1 MKKVLFTAATL
12 GFIAF
17 APAVQAQEEITVTQ
31 NDKKESQEIYIRKKG
46 DKDAKLTVVIKGDKV
61 TINGK
66 PLSEF
71 KDDNIT
77 INKRYITVFDKN
89 GNKEI
94 NLVPGEFMNNMRFW
108 KDSSKAVTY
117 TFLGVSTDQTEQ
129 GAKIINVTKE
139 SAAEK
144 AGLQKDDIINAIGDK
159 KIDGPA
165 RLSEY
170 IRSLKPKDEVTIYY
184 TRDGKSGSTRATL
197 GERKEENSFAMAF
210 SAPNDMSG
218 NYSSPYVQGVPMPRV
233 PGMNNLD
240 YLGDLNGKQ
249 FQVFDNM
256 FPRKQKLGLKIQ
268 DTEDGNGVKVLD
280 VDKDSPAEKAGLKK
294 EDILVE
300 IAGTKISNTDEARE
314 SLMENMDK
322 PAYNIKAKRNG
333 NNLSFDIK
341 IPKKLKTT
349 NL

>member
-1 MKKVLFTAATL
+1 MKTVLFAAATL
-12 GFIAF
+12 GFMAF

-46 DKDAKLTVVIKGDKV
+46 DKEAKLTVVIKGDKV

-165 RLSEY
+165 GLSEY

-184 TRDGKSGSTRATL
+184 TRDGKSSSTRAIL

-210 SAPNDMSG
+210 SAPNDLSG
-218 NYSSPYVQGVPMPRV
+218 SYRSPYVQDVPMPGLPRL
-233 PGMNNLD
+233 NNLD
-240 YLGDLNGKQ
+240 GLNGNN
-249 FQVFDNM
+249 FEVFGNM

-300 IAGTKISNTDEARE
+300 IAGNKINNTDEARE

>member
-1 MKKVLFTAATL
+1 MKKVLFAAATL
-12 GFIAF
+12 GFMAF
-17 APAVQAQEEITVTQ
+17 APAAQAQEEITVTQ

-46 DKDAKLTVVIKGDKV
+46 DKDAKITVVIKGDKV

-117 TFLGVSTDQTEQ
+117 TFLGVSTDDAEQ

-165 RLSEY
+165 GLSEY

-184 TRDGKSGSTRATL
+184 TRDGKSASTRATL

-218 NYSSPYVQGVPMPRV
+218 NFSRPYVQGVPMPRV

-240 YLGDLNGKQ
+240 GLNGNN
-249 FQVFDNM
+249 FEVFDNM

-300 IAGTKISNTDEARE
+300 IAGNKISNTDEARE

>member
-1 MKKVLFTAATL
+1 MKKVLFAAATL

-46 DKDAKLTVVIKGDKV
+46 DKEAKLTVVIKGDKV

-165 RLSEY
+165 GLSEY

-184 TRDGKSGSTRATL
+184 TRDGKSSSTRAIL

-210 SAPNDMSG
+210 SAPNDLSG
-218 NYSSPYVQGVPMPRV
+218 SYRSPYVQDVPMPGLPRL
-233 PGMNNLD
+233 NNLD
-240 YLGDLNGKQ
+240 GLNGNN
-249 FQVFDNM
+249 FEVFGNM

-268 DTEDGNGVKVLD
+268 DTEEGNGVKVLD

-300 IAGTKISNTDEARE
+300 IAGNKISNTDEARE